1 MSKCPPGVLC
11 ITHVSLIFSIM
22 VGAYL
27 VYLYGQSQALPP
39 PQLSSSTPMPQ
50 PTVIVA
56 TNPYPGPTAD
66 PGVPPLRRQSYNF
79 TQQGILKSQSNPNR
93 LLPLM
98 GRILHR
104 SRDTWS
110 YYTFKD
116 GNNLM
121 KLPIMYKKKNCTGEY
136 GCDRIFSNDTVY
148 VEGLDEPYTAIIY
161 DNDCFRYS
169 AM

>member
-1 MSKCPPGVLC
+1 MSKCPPGVFC
-11 ITHVSLIFSIM
+11 ITHMSLIFAIV
-22 VGAYL
+22 VGAYV
-27 VYLYGQSQALPP
+27 VYLYGISQAPVHS
-39 PQLSSSTPMPQ
+39 QQMSTDIITP

-56 TNPYPGPTAD
+56 TNSYPGPTAD
-66 PGVPPLRRQSYNF
+66 PAVPPLRRQSYKF
-79 TQQGILKSQSNPNR
+79 TQQGILKSQNNPNR

-169 AM
+169 AL